1 MDQNKIMEKVTIDER
16 GRVTIPKSI
25 REKYNLIPGKEFE
38 IIDENDK
45 IILKLLIPK
54 QKTVKS
60 SGECGKYTFLKA
72 GESTFGDGLNKTFKK
87 IFSDEIKTRVD

>member
-1 MDQNKIMEKVTIDER
+1 MGENKLVEKVTIDER

-25 REKYNLIPGKEFE
+25 REKYNFIPGEEFE

-45 IILKLLIPK
+45 LILKLLIPK

-60 SGECGKYTFLKA
+60 SRKWGKNTFLKA
-72 GESTFGDGLNKTFKK
+72 GESTFG
-87 IFSDEIKTRVD
+87 E

>member
-1 MDQNKIMEKVTIDER
+1 MGENKIVEKVTIDER

-25 REKYNLIPGKEFE
+25 REKYNFIPGEEFE

-54 QKTVKS
+54 QKTVKR
-60 SGECGKYTFLKA
+60 SGKWGKYTFFKT
-72 GESTFGDGLNKTFKK
+72 GKSTFG
-87 IFSDEIKTRVD
+87 E

>member
-1 MDQNKIMEKVTIDER
+1 MTEKASIDER

-25 REKYNLIPGKEFE
+25 RDRYNFVPGEEFE

-45 IILKLLIPK
+45 IILKLVIPK

-60 SGECGKYTFLKA
+60 SKKWDEDTFLKA
-72 GESTFGDGLNKTFKK
+72 GESTFG
-87 IFSDEIKTRVD
+87 E

>member
-1 MDQNKIMEKVTIDER
+1 MGENKIVEKVTIDER

-25 REKYNLIPGKEFE
+25 REKYNFIPGEELE

-45 IILKLLIPK
+45 IILKLLIPN

-60 SGECGKYTFLKA
+60 SGKWGKNTFLKA
-72 GESTFGDGLNKTFKK
+72 GESTFG
-87 IFSDEIKTRVD
+87 E

>member
-1 MDQNKIMEKVTIDER
+1 MGENKLVEKVTIDER

-25 REKYNLIPGKEFE
+25 REKHNFIPGEEFE

-45 IILKLLIPK
+45 LILKLLIPK

-60 SGECGKYTFLKA
+60 SRKWGKYTFFKA
-72 GESTFGDGLNKTFKK
+72 GESTFG
-87 IFSDEIKTRVD
+87 E

>member
-1 MDQNKIMEKVTIDER
+1 MGENKLVEKVTIDER

-25 REKYNLIPGKEFE
+25 REKYNFIPGEEFE

-45 IILKLLIPK
+45 LILKLLIPK

-60 SGECGKYTFLKA
+60 SRKWGKYTFLKA
-72 GESTFGDGLNKTFKK
+72 GESTFG
-87 IFSDEIKTRVD
+87 E

>member
-1 MDQNKIMEKVTIDER
+1 MGENKIVEKVTIDER

-25 REKYNLIPGKEFE
+25 REKYNFIPGEEIE

-54 QKTVKS
+54 QKTVKH
-60 SGECGKYTFLKA
+60 SGKWGKDTFLKT
-72 GESTFGDGLNKTFKK
+72 GESTFG
-87 IFSDEIKTRVD
+87 E

>member
-1 MDQNKIMEKVTIDER
+1 MGENKIVEKVTIDER

-25 REKYNLIPGKEFE
+25 REKYNFIPGEEFE

-45 IILKLLIPK
+45 IILKLLIPN

-60 SGECGKYTFLKA
+60 SGKWGKNTFLKA
-72 GESTFGDGLNKTFKK
+72 GESTFG
-87 IFSDEIKTRVD
+87 E

>member
-1 MDQNKIMEKVTIDER
+1 MGENKIVEKVTIDER

-25 REKYNLIPGKEFE
+25 REKYNFIPGEEFE

-45 IILKLLIPK
+45 IILKLLIPN

-60 SGECGKYTFLKA
+60 SRKWGKNTFLKA
-72 GESTFGDGLNKTFKK
+72 GESTFG
-87 IFSDEIKTRVD
+87 E

>member
-1 MDQNKIMEKVTIDER
+1 MGNNKMVEKVTLDER

-25 REKYNLIPGKEFE
+25 REKHNFNPGEEFE

-45 IILKLLIPK
+45 LILKLLIPK

-60 SGECGKYTFLKA
+60 SEKWGNNTFLKA
-72 GESTFGDGLNKTFKK
+72 GESTFG
-87 IFSDEIKTRVD
+87 E

>member
-1 MDQNKIMEKVTIDER
+1 MGENKIVEKVTIDER

-25 REKYNLIPGKEFE
+25 REKHNFIPGEEFE

-54 QKTVKS
+54 QKTVKR
-60 SGECGKYTFLKA
+60 SGKWGKYTFLKT
-72 GESTFGDGLNKTFKK
+72 GESTFG
-87 IFSDEIKTRVD
+87 E

>member
-1 MDQNKIMEKVTIDER
+1 MGENKIVEKVTIDER

-25 REKYNLIPGKEFE
+25 REKYNFIPGEEFE

-60 SGECGKYTFLKA
+60 SGKWGKNAFLKA
-72 GESTFGDGLNKTFKK
+72 GESTFG
-87 IFSDEIKTRVD
+87 E